1 MRALSWMAVLAA
13 AIACT
18 APLAL
23 AEEPLPALAAGQRGV
38 AVHAAR
44 VVTVDETDRVFEPG
58 MVAAVDGRIVYV
70 GAPAGVPEGYEQHR
84 RDEAWA
90 VPGMIDLHAHV
101 LSGGFGDINDMVL
114 SVGPELSTA
123 AAIVP
128 SNRGLRTACAAGVT
142 TLFLIPG
149 SGTSIGGFGVLYKTH
164 TRSTFENAV
173 FANPGGMKVAQTHNP
188 ERRGGDL
195 GLTRAGLSW
204 VLGNINDRARAATTA
219 GAEDF
224 ALANLQKIHTG
235 ELPVL
240 IHCAG
245 SDGAA
250 ATVRMWRGTY
260 QTRSVLSHGSLGGHR
275 VAAYAA
281 RMGMPVNHG
290 PRTQDYFVSRTGAVE
305 PTAFHYWNSGLPNF
319 SLNTDSPVIPQEELF
334 LQGSM
339 SARQG
344 VPGSQA
350 LRALTAHPA
359 RAFGIDHRLGSLEV
373 GKDAD
378 LVLWSGNP
386 LDPRSRVELVLIDG
400 ELQYDRTVHGQWF

>member
-1 MRALSWMAVLAA
+1 MGKLLWIATLAA
-13 AIACT
+13 AWFGGTGDVRAQE
-18 APLAL
+18 ALPSLAD
-23 AEEPLPALAAGQRGV
+23 GQRGV
-38 AVHAAR
+38 AVFAAR
-44 VVTVDETDRVFEPG
+44 VVSVDEKDRVYEPG
-58 MVAAVDGRIVYV
+58 LVAAVDGRIVYV
-70 GAPAGVPEGYEQHR
+70 GAPTPVPAGYDEHR

-123 AAIVP
+123 PAIVP
-128 SNRGLRTACAAGVT
+128 SNRGLRMACAAGVT

-164 TRSTFENAV
+164 TRSTFEQAV

-188 ERRGGDL
+188 ERRGGDV
-195 GLTRAGLSW
+195 GQTRAGLSW
-204 VLGNINDRARAATTA
+204 VLGNVNDRARAATAA
-219 GAEDF
+219 GVEDF
-224 ALANLQKIHTG
+224 TLAKLQKIHTG

-260 QTRSVLSHGSLGGHR
+260 DTRSVLSHGSLGGHR
-275 VAAYAA
+275 VAEYAA

-305 PTAFHYWNSGLPNF
+305 PTAFHYWNAGVPNF

-344 VPGSQA
+344 VPSSQA